1 MTEKTAIWTIPNTL
15 SLYRLAVFPLLI
27 FLILEEQEKIF
38 SVFFLISLITDILDG
53 WIARTFGMESEL
65 GAKLDSWADTA
76 TYIAGF
82 WAVFSFKG
90 QEIAPHILWIIA
102 FAIAWFTLY
111 LVMLIKFRSII
122 GLHTYSFKITAYL
135 QGACM
140 MGLLW
145 FGFWDWLYYL
155 AIGWGI
161 LACLEEILIVLWL
174 SEPQT
179 DVKGLFWVLR
189 DANQ

>member
-1 MTEKTAIWTIPNTL
+1 MTVNKTIWTIPNIL
-15 SLYRLAVFPLLI
+15 SIYRLLVFPVLI
-27 FLILEEQEKIF
+27 FLILGRYTQLFALLF
-38 SVFFLISLITDILDG
+38 SMSLITDILDG
-53 WIARTFGMESEL
+53 WIARTFHLESEL

-82 WAVFSFKG
+82 WAICSLKWQAV
-90 QEIAPHILWIIA
+90 APHSLWVGV
-102 FAIAWFTLY
+102 FAIAWLTLY
-111 LVMLIKFRSII
+111 LTMLIKFRHIV

-145 FGFWDWLYYL
+145 FGFWGWLYYL

-161 LACLEEILIVLWL
+161 VSCLEEILIVCLL
-174 SEPQT
+174 REPQT
-179 DVKGLFWVLR
+179 NVKGLMWLLR
-189 DANQ
+189 ERQL

>member
-1 MTEKTAIWTIPNTL
+1 MNEKTAIWTIPNIL
-15 SLYRLAVFPLLI
+15 SIYRLAVLPLLL
-27 FLILEEQEKIF
+27 FLILGRQEQVF
-38 SVFFLISLITDILDG
+38 SILFFISLITDILDG
-53 WIARTFGMESEL
+53 WIARTFHLESEL

-82 WAVFSFKG
+82 WAIFSLKG
-90 QEIAPHILWIIA
+90 QEIAPHSLWILA
-102 FAIAWFTLY
+102 FAIAWLALY
-111 LVMLIKFRSII
+111 LTMFIKFRNII

-145 FGFWDWLYYL
+145 FGFWAWLFYL
-155 AIGWGI
+155 AIGWG
-161 LACLEEILIVLWL
+161 LLSCLEEILIVLL
-174 SEPQT
+174 LPSPKT

-189 DANQ
+189 DGKQ